1 MAFYDLI
8 KRIWNN
14 TQNWVRWV
22 SASECLVCF
31 LIDVRSGVKMRV
43 LHIEPAIALGSIQ
56 FNCLWLHSSDDIIY
70 IFCVSFHFCLV
81 CLFTSCCRCSCYCC
95 CCCWQK
101 EASRSDVTCTAT
113 RAPLSASGIGSDSG
127 RTITSDNVTSTR
139 RGQHDE
145 LTSTSVAAP
154 SPTLTAIA
162 TATATSSP
170 ISTWTVATHVACLT
184 GPDTWPG
191 CSWGSQRT
199 LLPRVAKRDSAA
211 SEAHFC
217 HANVHVACCRPDQ
230 TRAAPGRWLSTNWP
244 SCGAQIQQ
252 QTGAIHFESFYCVP
266 TATERSQGSSR
277 STKPTKSLNRLKARW
292 QRLYVCG
299 DTIALQALEI
309 LKHSKKR
316 Y

>member
-1 MAFYDLI
+1 MFGL
-8 KRIWNN
+8 
-14 TQNWVRWV
+14 
-22 SASECLVCF
+22 LP
-31 LIDVRSGVKMRV
+31 
-43 LHIEPAIALGSIQ
+43 H
-56 FNCLWLHSSDDIIY
+56 
-70 IFCVSFHFCLV
+70 
-81 CLFTSCCRCSCYCC
+81 RCSLRCEDAGTPYRTGDRFGFDTIRLLMASFVRRYHLHFLCFISLLFSLFVYFLLSLLLLLLF
-95 CCCWQK
+95 CCWQK

-277 STKPTKSLNRLKARW
+277 STKPTMSLNRLKARW
-292 QRLYVCG
+292 
-299 DTIALQALEI
+299 
-309 LKHSKKR
+309 
-316 Y
+316 